1 MPACPTIET
10 RADTELRSALIVA
23 VPEVA
28 AVVDRW
34 RERTCYGKPSSGVP
48 AHITI
53 LFPFVPP
60 DSIDS
65 TLIHDLRKLFGAFQS
80 FAFELETTGR
90 FPMVL
95 YLAPDPSEPFVRL
108 TEAVFEAHPD
118 YPPYGGAFAATVP
131 HLTAAEG
138 DDEIL
143 SKAEADILPSLP
155 IEAEAREVLLIEEVE
170 PDSARWRERAR
181 LPLEHRA

>member
-1 MPACPTIET
+1 M
-10 RADTELRSALIVA
+10 RADTELRSALIVV

-28 AVVDRW
+28 AVVDGW

-60 DSIDS
+60 DSIDD
-65 TLIHDLRKLFGAFQS
+65 TLIHDLRRLFAAFQN

-90 FPMVL
+90 FPTVL
-95 YLAPDPSEPFVRL
+95 YLAPTPAQPLARL
-108 TEAVFEAHPD
+108 TEVVFEAYPEF
-118 YPPYGGAFAATVP
+118 PPYGGAFAAIVP
-131 HLTAAEG
+131 HLTVAEG
-138 DDEIL
+138 DDETL
-143 SKAEADILPSLP
+143 SEAEADIRPSLP
-155 IEAEAREVLLIEEVE
+155 IRAEAREVLLIEEVE

-181 LPLEHRA
+181 LPLVHRT